1 MPQSRW
7 MNECRSLDEWRMTQ
21 SRWMNEWRSLGEWRN
36 DEWRCPRYSQGGIP
50 GVGRKSPSPA
60 SLHDRMIL
68 ILILVFLWVKLCSSV
83 SDPYLNEWRGLHMI
97 LIFKIDVPIAYT
109 IQLLLFSFFKL
120 TFSCGI
126 LKRQCHVIF
135 DHFFFA
141 QRFELGPL

>member
-1 MPQSRW
+1 
-7 MNECRSLDEWRMTQ
+7 
-21 SRWMNEWRSLGEWRN
+21 
-36 DEWRCPRYSQGGIP
+36 
-50 GVGRKSPSPA
+50 
-60 SLHDRMIL
+60 
-68 ILILVFLWVKLCSSV
+68 
-83 SDPYLNEWRGLHMI
+83 MI
-97 LIFKIDVPIAYT
+97 LIFRIDVPIAYT